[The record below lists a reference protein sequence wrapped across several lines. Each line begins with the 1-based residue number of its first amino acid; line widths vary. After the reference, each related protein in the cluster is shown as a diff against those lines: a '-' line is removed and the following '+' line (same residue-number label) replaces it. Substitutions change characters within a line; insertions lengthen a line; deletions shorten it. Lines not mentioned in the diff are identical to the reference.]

1 MDAVRLRYAP
11 NEDPI
16 MIDCL
21 LIVVSYKS
29 ANDITSLLSTVPAA
43 MGDLSWC
50 TLVVNNDPAEDLRH
64 IVAAHPGTDLVESGA
79 NLGYAGGINRGL
91 ADAPPSRWVVFL
103 NPDLRLGPGAIA
115 LMAAASGGRDA
126 VVPTLVDDAGLL
138 QYSLRREPSVL
149 GALGDALLGGRW
161 PGRPPALGE
170 VITRSPAYAS
180 PGIVDWAT
188 GAALLVPSALVRRV
202 GPWDADRFFLYS
214 EETDYC
220 RRLRRTGAA
229 IRFIPDALVS
239 HRGGGSGRSEALHAL
254 QEVNRVRYFHKWHGP
269 YITTVF
275 AGVVTLNNLL
285 RCHRSRSRVAL
296 RALLGTHA
304 RRALPGGTR

>member
-1 MDAVRLRYAP
+1 
-11 NEDPI
+11 

-21 LIVVSYKS
+21 LIVVSYHSS
-29 ANDITSLLSTVPAA
+29 ADITGLLATVPAA
-43 MGDLSWC
+43 MGGLSWSA
-50 TLVVNNDPAEDLRH
+50 LVVNNDPADDLGH
-64 IVAAHPGTDLVESGA
+64 VVAAHPGADLVESGA

-91 ADAPPSRWVVFL
+91 AGAPPSRWVVFL

-170 VITRSPAYAS
+170 MITRSTAYAS

-188 GAALLVPSALVRRV
+188 GAALLVPSTLVRRV

-229 IRFIPDALVS
+229 IRFVPDAVVT
-239 HRGGGSGRSEALHAL
+239 HRGGGSGTSEALHAL
-254 QEVNRVRYFHKWHGP
+254 QEVNRVRYFRKWHSMPGTAP
-269 YITTVF
+269 F
-275 AGVVTLNNLL
+275 AAVVILNNLL

-296 RALLGTHA
+296 RALLAPRA
-304 RRALPGGTR
+304 RRALPGGAR

>member
-1 MDAVRLRYAP
+1 
-11 NEDPI
+11 

-21 LIVVSYKS
+21 LIVVSYHSS
-29 ANDITSLLSTVPAA
+29 ADITGLLATVPAA
-43 MGDLSWC
+43 MGDLSWSA
-50 TLVVNNDPAEDLRH
+50 LVVNNDPADDLGH
-64 IVAAHPGTDLVESGA
+64 VVAAHPGADLVESGA

-91 ADAPPSRWVVFL
+91 AGAPPSRWVVFL

-170 VITRSPAYAS
+170 MITRSTAYAS

-188 GAALLVPSALVRRV
+188 GAALLVPSILVRRV

-229 IRFIPDALVS
+229 IRFVPDAVVT
-239 HRGGGSGRSEALHAL
+239 HRGGGSGTSEALHAL
-254 QEVNRVRYFHKWHGP
+254 QEVNRVRYYRKWHSMPGTAP
-269 YITTVF
+269 F
-275 AGVVTLNNLL
+275 AAVVILNNLL

-296 RALLGTHA
+296 RALLAPRA
-304 RRALPGGTR
+304 RRALPGGAR